1 MYAPHSMTWY
11 EATKSGTATTWT
23 RHEVKP
29 VMWQAAEIAISDK
42 QGQTSTDRASVY
54 VPLSSGVYAFKK
66 GDVLVKGI
74 VTDVITSAF
83 TISAL
88 MLKYPTYVKIRQ
100 ADYKDYG
107 ALPMHHWE
115 LRGGI

>member
-1 MYAPHSMTWY
+1 MYTPHAMTWY
-11 EATKSGTATTWT
+11 EATKSGTTTTWR
-23 RHEVKP
+23 RHEVSP

-42 QGQTSTDRASVY
+42 QGQTSADRASVF
-54 VPLSSGVYAFKK
+54 VPLSTGVFAFKK

-74 VTDVITSAF
+74 VADTITSAF

-107 ALPMHHWE
+107 SPALRHWE
-115 LRGGI
+115 LRGGV

>member
-11 EATKSGTATTWT
+11 EATKSGTTTVWT
-23 RHEVKP
+23 RHEVKL
-29 VMWQAAEIAISDK
+29 VMWQAAEIAIADK
-42 QGQTSTDRASVY
+42 QGSTSADKASIF
-54 VPLSSGVYAFKK
+54 VPAISGSFAFKK

-74 VTDVITSAF
+74 VNDEITSAF

-88 MLKYPTYVKIRQ
+88 MAKYPSYIKITQ

-107 ALPMHHWE
+107 SLGLRHWE
-115 LRGGI
+115 LRGGV

>member
-1 MYAPHSMTWY
+1 M
-11 EATKSGTATTWT
+11 
-23 RHEVKP
+23 
-29 VMWQAAEIAISDK
+29 
-42 QGQTSTDRASVY
+42 
-54 VPLSSGVYAFKK
+54 PLSTGVFAFKK

-74 VTDVITSAF
+74 VTDAVGTGF

-88 MLKYPTYVKIRQ
+88 MAKYSTWIRIRQ